1 MECREGFEVKVNE
14 TCVPALLFDPQLMCR
29 VDESTKRPS
38 PFLPSC
44 QIVDS
49 CSTTSL
55 ANQCSEI
62 VPDRDNAECTVREYT
77 DTWGRKRV
85 DETNCGQSEP
95 YKITITPPGGKPIE
109 FNFNGEEYRAPY
121 KNEKGEAIGYIAYS
135 LPKEY
140 IYFHND
146 KANTSFLDMKDG
158 THVLKKIRSADD
170 YVTTFTHD
178 GKVFFTQKATARG
191 RTDTATY
198 ADGSVRVAQ
207 YDTDE
212 RLTRQTISHTDG
224 TVTII
229 SRTKDGS
236 LEGTRRD
243 RHNKVIEDVV
253 MVSDYPMH
261 KPGSDDPDAEYLVF
275 RNRKDGE
282 MRAVAMPSDI
292 KYDRSAHF
300 QPLSYDANLG
310 TLSLVSKEGNTIL
323 ESSQGRTDVRAKNG
337 VVIGSTVS
345 GEMSFSWPAGDSS
358 GKKAVIIRPDLC
370 GAQLNQDDTVDRWCR
385 EIEDKAINEK
395 LEPTEKAFLKAHA
408 DIVDTRDFL
417 EIHRRL
423 RGDESKL
430 RNFYSKLSEIDNVT
444 GLTQSEKN
452 ALCKNLMHHVAYPDE
467 VVQGRSPTCNVAVL
481 QIEMAKERPTE
492 YVDFVVD
499 ALSADGKP
507 YKSSG
512 GKTVRFDEANLKMTD
527 LSGRDLA
534 SRVFQT
540 AALQLNFYPGS
551 FRNTVDGT
559 GKYGR
564 AQKEFDGLN
573 TKDIAELRY
582 QLTGEETGECWISS
596 ADDFEKALQAN
607 GGKPVVIR
615 VNGDQPPFTREED
628 KSDRKGSGSH
638 VVVLNSVESGT
649 PKKVKISNPW
659 GPSDSSEGT
668 GLTLSA
674 DELFKNM
681 QFDSDSDF
689 GIVLLPGKRGTTGTI
704 VNGKYEP
711 LN

>member
-1 MECREGFEVKVNE
+1 MECKDGFEVKVGE

-29 VDESTKRPS
+29 VEEADKRPS

-44 QIVDS
+44 QIVET
-49 CSTTSL
+49 CSPSTA
-55 ANQCSEI
+55 ANQCTEI
-62 VPDRDNAECTVREYT
+62 VPERNNAECTVKEST

-85 DETNCGQSEP
+85 DETNCGQSQP
-95 YKITITPPGGKPIE
+95 YKITITPPGSKPIE

-121 KNEKGEAIGYIAYS
+121 KNEKGENIGYVAYS

-140 IYFHND
+140 IYYHND
-146 KANTSFLDMKDG
+146 KAKTSFLDMKDG
-158 THVLKKIRSADD
+158 THVVKKIRSDSD

-178 GKVFFTQKATARG
+178 GKTFFTQKASSKG

-207 YDTDE
+207 YDGDE
-212 RLTRQTISHTDG
+212 KLTKQTITHKDG
-224 TVTII
+224 TVT
-229 SRTKDGS
+229 SLVRAKDGS

-243 RHNKVIEDVV
+243 KHNRVIEDVV

-282 MRAVAMPSDI
+282 MRAVAMPTDI
-292 KYDRSAHF
+292 KYDRNAQF

-310 TLSLVSKEGNTIL
+310 TLSLVNKDGNTIV
-323 ESSQGRTDVRAKNG
+323 ESSQGRTEVRAKNG
-337 VVIGSTVS
+337 SVIGSTVS
-345 GEMSFSWPAGDSS
+345 GELSFSWPDGDAS
-358 GKKAVIIRPDLC
+358 GKKALVVRPDLC

-385 EIEDKAINEK
+385 EIEDKALNEK

-408 DIVDTRDFL
+408 DVVDTRDFL
-417 EIHRRL
+417 EIHRRF
-423 RGDESKL
+423 RGDETKL
-430 RNFYSKLSEIDNVT
+430 RNFYTKLSEIETVT
-444 GLTQSEKN
+444 GLSQTEKN
-452 ALCKNLMHHVAYPDE
+452 ALCKNLMHHVAHPEE

-492 YVDFVVD
+492 YADFVID
-499 ALSADGKP
+499 ALNADGKP
-507 YKSSG
+507 YKSVG

-540 AALQLNFYPGS
+540 AALQLNFYPGV
-551 FRNTVDGT
+551 FKNTVDGT
-559 GKYGR
+559 GKHGR

-573 TKDIAELRY
+573 TANIAELRY

-596 ADDFEKALQAN
+596 AEDLEKALQVN
-607 GGKPVVIR
+607 GGKPIVIR
-615 VNGDQPPFTREED
+615 VNGDQPPFTKEED
-628 KSDRKGSGSH
+628 KSVKKGSGSH
-638 VVVLNSVESGT
+638 VVILNGVENGT
-649 PKKVKISNPW
+649 PKQAKISNPW
-659 GPSDSSEGT
+659 GPKAGSEGN
-668 GLTLSA
+668 GLTMSI
-674 DELFKNM
+674 DDLFKNM
-681 QFDSDSDF
+681 QFDTESEF
-689 GIVLLPGKRGTTGTI
+689 GILLLPGKRGTTGTI

-711 LN
+711 L

>member
-1 MECREGFEVKVNE
+1 MECKDGLEVKVGE

-29 VDESTKRPS
+29 VEESDKRPS

-44 QIVDS
+44 QIVDT
-49 CSTTSL
+49 CSPAAA
-55 ANQCSEI
+55 ANQCTQI
-62 VPDRDNAECTVREYT
+62 VPERNNSECTLKEST

-85 DETNCGQSEP
+85 DETNCGQPQP
-95 YKITITPPGGKPIE
+95 YKITITPPGSKPIE

-121 KNEKGEAIGYIAYS
+121 KNEKGENIGYIAYS

-140 IYFHND
+140 IYYHDD
-146 KANTSFLDMKDG
+146 KAKTSFLDMKDG
-158 THVLKKIRSADD
+158 THVVKKIRSDSD

-178 GKVFFTQKATARG
+178 GETFFTQKATAKG
-191 RTDTATY
+191 RTDTANY

-207 YDTDE
+207 YNSDE
-212 RLTRQTISHTDG
+212 RLMKQTITHKDG
-224 TVTII
+224 TVTSL
-229 SRTKDGS
+229 SRAKDGS
-236 LEGTRRD
+236 LEGTRKD
-243 RHNKVIEDVV
+243 KHNRVIEDVV

-282 MRAVAMPSDI
+282 MRAVAMPTDI
-292 KYDRSAHF
+292 KYDRNAQF

-310 TLSLVSKEGNTIL
+310 TLSLVNKDGSTVI
-323 ESSQGRTDVRAKNG
+323 ESSQGRTEVRAKNG
-337 VVIGSTVS
+337 FVVGSTVS
-345 GEMSFSWPAGDSS
+345 GELSFSWPDGDAS
-358 GKKAVIIRPDLC
+358 GKKAVVVRPDLC
-370 GAQLNQDDTVDRWCR
+370 GAQLNQDETVDRWCR

-395 LEPTEKAFLKAHA
+395 LEPTEKSFLKAHA

-417 EIHRRL
+417 EIHRRF
-423 RGDESKL
+423 RGDETKL
-430 RNFYSKLSEIDNVT
+430 RNFYSKLSEIDTVT
-444 GLTQSEKN
+444 GLSQSEKN
-452 ALCKNLMHHVAYPDE
+452 ALYKNLMHHVAHPDE

-492 YVDFVVD
+492 YVDFIVD
-499 ALSADGKP
+499 ALNADGKP
-507 YKSSG
+507 YKSVG
-512 GKTVRFDEANLKMTD
+512 GKTVRFDEVNLKMTD

-540 AALQLNFYPGS
+540 AALQLNFYPNS
-551 FRNTVDGT
+551 FKNTVDGT

-564 AQKEFDGLN
+564 SQKDFDGLN
-573 TKDIAELRY
+573 TANIAELRY

-596 ADDFEKALQAN
+596 ADDLEKALQAN

-615 VNGDQPPFTREED
+615 VNGDQPPFTKEEE

-638 VVVLNSVESGT
+638 VVILNSVESGT
-649 PKKVKISNPW
+649 PRKARISNPW
-659 GPSDSSEGT
+659 GPSASSDGN
-668 GLTLSA
+668 GLTMSI

-681 QFDSDSDF
+681 QFDTESDF
-689 GIVLLPGKRGTTGTI
+689 GILLLPGKRGTTGTI

-711 LN
+711 L